1 MTQMQ
6 SMNNNLFLVCNVD
19 SQERNN
25 GNNVHDAFTAFYPVT
40 EKNVEIAQKTN
51 EAENKDDCV
60 VFSKVNI
67 KPYSHQ
73 DHRGESNKNSNKE
86 LAYKLTGAER
96 TEEDTPNK

>member
-1 MTQMQ
+1 M
-6 SMNNNLFLVCNVD
+6 
-19 SQERNN
+19 
-25 GNNVHDAFTAFYPVT
+25 HDAFTAFYPVT

-73 DHRGESNKNSNKE
+73 DHRGENKIKVRNV
-86 LAYKLTGAER
+86 
-96 TEEDTPNK
+96 EEFDANANFK